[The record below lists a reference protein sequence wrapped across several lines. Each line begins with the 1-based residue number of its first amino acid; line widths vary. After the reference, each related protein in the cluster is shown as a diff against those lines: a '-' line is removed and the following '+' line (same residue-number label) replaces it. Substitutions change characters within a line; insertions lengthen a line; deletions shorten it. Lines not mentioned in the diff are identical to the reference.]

1 MQSDKYGNPIFQDND
16 IIDLIYK
23 GHIDQLDQ
31 IIVNETVGIKQLA
44 EYSEINLKLN
54 QNFDIE
60 VADFDKIC
68 QSDWFMPEEYK
79 KLDIEEILVTLCP
92 KENYQRLIE
101 ELEEFRERNML
112 DLLRVLKYTVDT
124 LKTNSIVWGVG
135 RGSSVASYVN
145 VTAPKFVRIVGVGD
159 PLNVTVRAEPS
170 LFNSTVSLDNTPAA
184 PHSLKVKVK
193 LPPIVKV

>member
-31 IIVNETVGIKQLA
+31 IIVNETEGIKQLA
-44 EYSEINLKLN
+44 EHSGIDLKFN

-60 VADFDKIC
+60 ISDFDKIC
-68 QSDWFMPEEYK
+68 QRDWFMPSEYK
-79 KLDIEEILVTLCP
+79 TMDIEGFLANQCP

-101 ELEEFRERNML
+101 ELVEFRERDML

-124 LKTNSIVWGVG
+124 LKANGIVWGVG
-135 RGSSVASYVN
+135 RGSSVASY
-145 VTAPKFVRIVGVGD
+145 A
-159 PLNVTVRAEPS
+159 
-170 LFNSTVSLDNTPAA
+170 LFLLGIHKIDSIKYNLDWREF
-184 PHSLKVKVK
+184 LR
-193 LPPIVKV
+193 